1 MNAAN
6 HTYVCVGSTP
16 AGQVYDGKYEIKS
29 NTSMLVVYARTHVFC
44 VFVHDGCVY
53 INIHIYIFIFMY
65 ELPAMGGRRLTL
77 PSQPL
82 HHASTPHRWQCFF
95 VMCVQRSNCQP
106 GLRRCLAPLNNYQ

>member
-1 MNAAN
+1 
-6 HTYVCVGSTP
+6 
-16 AGQVYDGKYEIKS
+16 
-29 NTSMLVVYARTHVFC
+29 
-44 VFVHDGCVY
+44 
-53 INIHIYIFIFMY
+53 MY

-82 HHASTPHRWQCFF
+82 HHSSTPHRWHCFF